1 VTRNSGGHRRALL
14 PLFLAVP
21 LIVSGCAGS
30 LFKTKVA
37 PPTLYLLSVAPPAVA
52 PAAAAAPAPAAA
64 APAAAAPA
72 AELKADLAVLKPR
85 VRAGLDNDRIAVL
98 YPDRRLDYFADA
110 RWSGPL
116 DEVVQDLVVQLFH
129 SRAGLRNVSGDASA
143 FASAYW
149 LEIEV
154 ADFQAEYAAGGP
166 ADGGA
171 PPNVHV
177 HLLARIGSSADRRII
192 ARFEADARQPA
203 TANRL
208 GAIVDAYNRAANQ
221 VLMQIAASC
230 AMALATETKGP

>member
-1 VTRNSGGHRRALL
+1 MKRLASGRGRALL
-14 PLFLAVP
+14 VLLALP
-21 LIVSGCAGS
+21 WISSGCAGS

-37 PPTLYLLSVAPPAVA
+37 PPTLYLLSVL
-52 PAAAAAPAPAAA
+52 PAADAGA
-64 APAAAAPA
+64 APAATPG

-85 VRAGLDNDRIAVL
+85 VRAGLDNDRIAAL

-116 DEVVQDLVVQLFH
+116 DEVIQDLVVQLFH

-149 LEIEV
+149 LELEV
-154 ADFQAEYAAGGP
+154 ADFQAEYASGGP
-166 ADGGA
+166 AEGGA
-171 PPNVHV
+171 PPTVRVHF
-177 HLLARIGSSADRRII
+177 LARIGSSTERRII

-208 GAIVDAYNRAANQ
+208 SAIVDAYDRAANQ
-221 VLMQIAASC
+221 ALIQIAASC
-230 AMALATETKGP
+230 ATVLSPEAKAP